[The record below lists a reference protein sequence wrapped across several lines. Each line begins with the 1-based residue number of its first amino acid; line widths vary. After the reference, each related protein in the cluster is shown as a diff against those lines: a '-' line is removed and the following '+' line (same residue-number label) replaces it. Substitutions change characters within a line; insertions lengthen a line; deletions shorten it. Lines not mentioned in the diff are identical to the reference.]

1 MKRTLSLKRETLT
14 ELTTDQ
20 LTGVVGGVLP
30 TLPLEQ
36 CLDELF
42 YTLEATRC
50 FCP

>member
-1 MKRTLSLKRETLT
+1 MKRTLILKSETLA

-30 TLPLEQ
+30 TTPVDE
-36 CLDELF
+36 CLDKF
-42 YTLEATRC
+42 FDTLQATRC